1 MNIVDDRLIHDI
13 VNSQME
19 ISIPSSLIV
28 LGLFSLMAGF
38 YLATQIWK
46 DYSDHS
52 HPPTIS
58 E

>member
-1 MNIVDDRLIHDI
+1 MIVDQRVIDSV
-13 VNSQME
+13 VNQPLDV
-19 ISIPSSLIV
+19 SIPTSLIV

-52 HPPTIS
+52 QPPTLS
-58 E
+58 Q